1 MNIADRIQSLRKQKG
16 MSQIELADAIGVSR
30 QAVSKW
36 ESEQTIPDLDKIVAM
51 SEIFG
56 TTTDYLLK
64 GVEPVENEGGQA
76 AAATAGAA
84 ATAAASMGAGV
95 SAANFAA
102 PAGPAVTQMTKEEA
116 IALVA
121 KLSQEYRSLERLQK
135 QISDNEAVINKPVT
149 IEYARHSAFRYF
161 WPFFIYAFLAMW
173 GMILLTA
180 IFGSG
185 DSAIVWAILVYA
197 VPIGLLIGGGVY
209 ARKRRDEENEA
220 AAEMANQRVR
230 RVDELKKQNSELR
243 SKLSAYQMRVG
254 NMDDC
259 IPPALKNSA
268 RMDRIKVLL
277 ESGKAKDLEEAFALC
292 TERH

>member
-1 MNIADRIQSLRKQKG
+1 
-16 MSQIELADAIGVSR
+16 
-30 QAVSKW
+30 
-36 ESEQTIPDLDKIVAM
+36 
-51 SEIFG
+51 
-56 TTTDYLLK
+56 
-64 GVEPVENEGGQA
+64 
-76 AAATAGAA
+76 
-84 ATAAASMGAGV
+84 
-95 SAANFAA
+95 
-102 PAGPAVTQMTKEEA
+102 MTKEEA
-116 IALVA
+116 IALVT
-121 KLSQEYRSLERLQK
+121 KLSQEYRGLERLQK

-180 IFGSG
+180 IFGGG

-209 ARKRRDEENEA
+209 ARKRRDEENDA
-220 AAEMANQRVR
+220 ASEMARDR
-230 RVDELKKQNSELR
+230 MSRVDELKKQNSELR

-292 TERH
+292 TERR

>member
-64 GVEPVENEGGQA
+64 GIEPVENEGGQTS
-76 AAATAGAA
+76 AATAGAA
-84 ATAAASMGAGV
+84 VTAAASTTT
-95 SAANFAA
+95 
-102 PAGPAVTQMTKEEA
+102 PAGPAVPQMTKEEA

-161 WPFFIYAFLAMW
+161 WPFFIYAFLALW